1 MSSWLRAI
9 AGERAGERKKAGRV
23 VLQNGPFIIGSRLD
37 GGYCMELEETRWVR
51 IPSFCR
57 PVCTFLQTACR
68 PVCTFCRPLADR
80 SALFADR
87 LQTGRR
93 LRLHCVRRCRCRRG
107 GVAVAGRGRRSES
120 GDVGPSGGAGIL
132 QTGEI
137 SSNRMIGAGVLS
149 GPGPRGGISRG
160 RVTPR
165 TRRNPRRVP
174 PQPRRGVRRR

>member
-1 MSSWLRAI
+1 MGSNPI
-9 AGERAGERKKAGRV
+9 I
-23 VLQNGPFIIGSRLD
+23 LQTGLHFFADRLQT
-37 GGYCMELEETRWVR
+37 GLH
-51 IPSFCR
+51 
-57 PVCTFLQTACR
+57 FLQTACR
-68 PVCTFCRPLADR
+68 PVAACDCIAC
-80 SALFADR
+80 AA
-87 LQTGRR
+87 
-93 LRLHCVRRCRCRRG
+93 
-107 GVAVAGRGRRSES
+107 AAAGAAA
-120 GDVGPSGGAGIL
+120 SGGAGIL